1 MLGPLPFHVFRTFR
15 LPTFVFSTQLQNVVK
30 NYILFY
36 CRVKVML
43 QLLFGPI
50 KNEAALFLQTQS
62 APTFWE
68 VHSDFFNKQFRG
80 CH

>member
-50 KNEAALFLQTQS
+50 KNEAA
-62 APTFWE
+62 
-68 VHSDFFNKQFRG
+68 
-80 CH
+80 

>member
-1 MLGPLPFHVFRTFR
+1 MYAGRLAFHVFRTFR
-15 LPTFVFSTQLQNVVK
+15 LPTFVFSTQLQTSK

-43 QLLFGPI
+43 QLLFGSI
-50 KNEAALFLQTQS
+50 KSEVALFLQTQS

-68 VHSDFFNKQFRG
+68 VQ
-80 CH
+80 CTQ